1 MKPFTTATVA
11 ILALVAI
18 LHVVRLLAG
27 WSVSANGID
36 IPMWVSVIT
45 VVIAGGLA
53 AGLWRENV

>member
-27 WSVSANGID
+27 WAVTVNGID
-36 IPMWVSVIT
+36 IPMWVSVIA
-45 VVIAGGLA
+45 VVVAGGLA
-53 AGLWRENV
+53 AGLWRESV